1 MTSDADG
8 SASAWASAA
17 SVAALFAV
25 DPFGT
30 GGVRLRACPG
40 PVRDSWLNTV
50 RSLLPDGMP
59 WRRVPAHIRDDRLLG
74 GLDLTA
80 TLQAG
85 RAVAQRGV
93 LAEAHDGL
101 IEITMAERLDPGI
114 AARICAAID
123 TGQVSVQREGLR
135 GDSAARFAVIALD
148 EGDVEAGEVP
158 PAALCDR
165 LAFNIDLHTISW
177 RDTSGDWFEPERI
190 AAARERLGTV
200 RVDERLHEAVGAA
213 GVALGVWSLRP
224 TLFAL
229 RVARAAAALDE
240 SDEVTDEHISLAAQL
255 VLAPRATRLPAPPP
269 PPPEQE
275 QDEQASADQAP
286 PETSS
291 EPPPSPEQEQ
301 TDEESQMQTPPS
313 PEETG
318 ELDERVLEAATAA
331 IPDDVLRAIAADA
344 AVQQARSNG
353 GKSGAVMKSTRRG
366 RPVGS
371 SPGSPANGARLAV
384 LDTLRAAAPWQKL
397 RRQTTTHAPQA
408 RRSRLAVRSED
419 FRVLRFRQHTQ
430 TTTIFAVDASGSA
443 ALHRLAEAKGA
454 VELLLADCYV
464 RRDEVA
470 LIAFRGREASILLPP
485 TRSLVRAK
493 RELAGLPGGGG
504 TPLAAGLDAAR
515 ALVEQVK
522 RAGQTPFL
530 VVLTDGR
537 ANVAR
542 DGIGG
547 RERAMS
553 DAMAAA
559 RLLASEQ
566 IHTVLIDVSRKPQP
580 QAAELAQA
588 LGGRYMPLPSADAS
602 RLSDA
607 IRSASPDAASGA

>member
-1 MTSDADG
+1 MNPEGKRDAGG
-8 SASAWASAA
+8 SSGWANAA

-40 PVRDSWLNTV
+40 PVRDSWLKTL
-50 RSLLPDGMP
+50 RELLPPSMP

-74 GLDLTA
+74 GLDLAA

-85 RAVAQRGV
+85 QAIAQRGV

-101 IEITMAERLDPGI
+101 IEIAMAERLDPAI

-123 TGQVSVQREGLR
+123 TGQVSMQREGLR
-135 GDSAARFAVIALD
+135 GSSAARFAVLALD
-148 EGDVEAGEVP
+148 EGDREAGEEP
-158 PAALCDR
+158 PASLRDR
-165 LAFNIDLHTISW
+165 LAFTIDLHAISW
-177 RDTSGDWFEPERI
+177 RETGDDWFEAERI
-190 AAARERLGTV
+190 AAARERLGKIT
-200 RVDERLHEAVGAA
+200 VDEKLHEALGAA
-213 GVALGVWSLRP
+213 GIALGVWSLRP

-229 RVARAAAALDE
+229 RVARAAAALD
-240 SDEVTDEHISLAAQL
+240 DCDAVTDEHIGLAAQL
-255 VLAPRATRLPAPPP
+255 VLAPRATRVPAPPP
-269 PPPEQE
+269 PPPPPDEEQP
-275 QDEQASADQAP
+275 D
-286 PETSS
+286 
-291 EPPPSPEQEQ
+291 EPPPSMQ
-301 TDEESQMQTPPS
+301 DEDKPDDADESTPPPP
-313 PEETG
+313 PEELG
-318 ELDERVLEAATAA
+318 ELDEQVLEAATAA
-331 IPDDVLRAIAADA
+331 IPEDILRAIAAQAGALD
-344 AVQQARSNG
+344 ARSSG

-371 SPGSPANGARLAV
+371 SPGMPADGARLAV

-397 RRQTTTHAPQA
+397 RRKTD
-408 RRSRLAVRSED
+408 RRATAGGPRLAVRSED

-470 LIAFRGREASILLPP
+470 LIAFRGRDADLLLPP

-504 TPLAAGLDAAR
+504 TPVAAGLDAAR
-515 ALVEQVK
+515 LLVDQVK

-530 VVLTDGR
+530 VILTDGR

-542 DGIGG
+542 DGSGG
-547 RERAMS
+547 RDRAMEEALS
-553 DAMAAA
+553 AA
-559 RLLASEQ
+559 RLLANEQ
-566 IHTVLIDVSRKPQP
+566 VHTVLIDVSRKPQP
-580 QAAELAQA
+580 QAATLAQA
-588 LGGRYMPLPSADAS
+588 LNARYLPLPSADAA

-607 IRSASPDAASGA
+607 IRDAGPSAG